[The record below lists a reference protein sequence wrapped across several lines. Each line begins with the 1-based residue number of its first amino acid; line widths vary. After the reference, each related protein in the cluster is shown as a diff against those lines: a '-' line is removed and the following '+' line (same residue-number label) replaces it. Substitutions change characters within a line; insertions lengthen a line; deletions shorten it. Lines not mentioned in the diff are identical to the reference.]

1 MIRSRAEYIRLMML
15 GPAQAGTTAHAK
27 LLADTMALAER
38 QLSKVTLLTQSE
50 ASRCH
55 EEILKLQIPQGD
67 QARLMAAVDA
77 KVLNDDMAIEKPKH
91 RNCHGINSLNAQEWV
106 QILRLDVNP
115 QLKLMLCANKIRKL
129 CMHNADEKTFL
140 YFAAL
145 ATVKVAIA
153 DEAEALA
160 YVNDLKRLVR
170 ITPCMQLPAPRDFS
184 EGPADLAVSHPLLYM
199 HAYPLLAD
207 QPVQPQI
214 DASPSMGSPST

>member
-77 KVLNDDMAIEKPKH
+77 KVLNADMAIEKPKH
-91 RNCHGINSLNAQEWV
+91 RNYHGIKYFNAQEWV
-106 QILRLDVNP
+106 NILRLDVNP
-115 QLKLMLCANKIRKL
+115 QLKMMIIANKIRKL

-160 YVNDLKRLVR
+160 YVNELKNSSASHRATSFPPLAIPQR
-170 ITPCMQLPAPRDFS
+170 I
-184 EGPADLAVSHPLLYM
+184 
-199 HAYPLLAD
+199 
-207 QPVQPQI
+207 QPI
-214 DASPSMGSPST
+214 LRCHIRCYANMPSRSLRIIRCNRRSIRTSWQ